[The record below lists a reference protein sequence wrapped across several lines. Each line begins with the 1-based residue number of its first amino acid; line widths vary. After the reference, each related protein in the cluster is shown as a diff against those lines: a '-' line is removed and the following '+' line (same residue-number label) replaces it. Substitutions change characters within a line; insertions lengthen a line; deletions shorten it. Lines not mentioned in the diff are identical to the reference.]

1 MEQYRFD
8 PYTGQPLSTG
18 LPTRTWVERGYPP
31 YRGMPQQPQQ
41 PPADARQAQP
51 NVIVRRVASYDE
63 AKAVPTDFSG
73 VLTIMPDWA
82 HGCIYAK
89 ALGDDG
95 SPVFRVFR
103 DVTLP
108 PPPAAE
114 PAASPAPTVAY
125 APLEEL
131 ERLREEVDALRK
143 ELASA
148 KAPAKDPVEKPSG
161 KGSKT

>member
-8 PYTGQPLSTG
+8 PYTGQPLSAG
-18 LPTRTWVERGYPP
+18 LPTRTWVERGYLPS
-31 YRGMPQQPQQ
+31 RGMPQQSQQ

-114 PAASPAPTVAY
+114 PAAPPAPTVAY

-131 ERLREEVDALRK
+131 ERLREEVDALRQ
-143 ELASA
+143 ELAAA
-148 KAPAKDPVEKPSG
+148 KTPAKEPADKPSG